1 MRASYLYVFSS
12 DAVVDKEINGV
23 IADDLVSR
31 RRSFMRDA
39 DNATAGSEDD
49 LGTPNQ
55 MVFDIRCDEALSTTA
70 LLSIE
75 CKSYSDLGG
84 AHPNDEHFAYNFGIC
99 AGKPCTSLTLAALC
113 KPDASWK
120 TTILDL
126 IRQKL
131 LRKLSTQGVEF
142 LNLDDYSGAL
152 KSFAITS
159 TGLRFFAND
168 LPHVIASAAVID
180 IPFKQLSSILRRDGP
195 LAALLPP

>member
-1 MRASYLYVFSS
+1 MRASYLYVSSS

-31 RRSFMRDA
+31 RRSFTKDA
-39 DNATAGSEDD
+39 DDATAGSEGD
-49 LGTPNQ
+49 LRTPNQ
-55 MVFDIRCDEALSTTA
+55 MVLDIRCDEALATTT

-84 AHPNDEHFAYNFGIC
+84 AYPNEDHFAYNFSIC
-99 AGKPCTSLTLAALC
+99 AGKPSSSLTLAALC

-120 TTILDL
+120 RTTLDL
-126 IRQKL
+126 IRRKL
-131 LRKLSTQGVEF
+131 LRKLSSQGVDS
-142 LNLDDYSGAL
+142 LNLDDYLGAL
-152 KSFAITS
+152 TYFAITRS
-159 TGLRFFAND
+159 GLRFFAND

-195 LAALLPP
+195 LAGLLTP